1 MFCMGGQVA
10 LFHYSVREVGW
21 SRFYVIAQSSVT
33 QGLFIYPGR
42 GIKKTGA
49 SQIAFSFFSLVMT
62 YHTSTYI
69 LFSLA
74 GTYHMFA

>member
-21 SRFYVIAQSSVT
+21 SRFYVIAESSVT

-42 GIKKTGA
+42 GIKK
-49 SQIAFSFFSLVMT
+49 LE
-62 YHTSTYI
+62 H
-69 LFSLA
+69 
-74 GTYHMFA
+74 HR